1 MTNLIVASFANEVQ
15 AISGSHK
22 LAKLES
28 VGDITIYEKVMIR
41 KEPKGDVT
49 VLQENTSNG
58 LRAISG
64 TALGSLIGV
73 LVGPVGLLVG
83 TITGTLASAAFE
95 SGHFDFSEDI
105 VAKVKDCLQ
114 PGMVA
119 IIAEVYE
126 QGPAFLDNGLE
137 PLGATIYRSNVDDVY
152 DKYLDEQIHEIN
164 DKIAAQRKK
173 LKSAITTEKS
183 KIQQKIEQ
191 SKEKRRHRL
200 AELEQKQ
207 KKNIAKIKTSLTE
220 EKKSRL
226 KDKIYRHQARIAE
239 LEEKLKETQHQH

>member
-28 VGDITIYEKVMIR
+28 VGDITVYEKVMIR
-41 KEPKGDVT
+41 KEPKGDII

-64 TALGSLIGV
+64 TALGSFIGV

-83 TITGTLASAAFE
+83 TITGTLAGAAFE

-105 VAKVKDCLQ
+105 VSKVKDRLQ

-119 IIAEVYE
+119 IVAEVYE

-152 DKYLDEQIHEIN
+152 DKYLDEQLHEIK
-164 DKIAAQRKK
+164 DKIAGQRKRSNQQLRRRNQESNKK
-173 LKSAITTEKS
+173 LNS
-183 KIQQKIEQ
+183 
-191 SKEKRRHRL
+191 
-200 AELEQKQ
+200 
-207 KKNIAKIKTSLTE
+207 
-220 EKKSRL
+220 
-226 KDKIYRHQARIAE
+226 
-239 LEEKLKETQHQH
+239 